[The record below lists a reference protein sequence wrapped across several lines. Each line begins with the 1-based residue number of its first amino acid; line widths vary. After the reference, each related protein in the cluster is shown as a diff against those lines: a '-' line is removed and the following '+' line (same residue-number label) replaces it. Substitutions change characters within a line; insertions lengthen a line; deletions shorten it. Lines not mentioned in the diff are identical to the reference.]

1 MVLIKRSEKMLIND
15 ILTNPWHIFN
25 DVDEETKE
33 EFELSNILVDIACK
47 IFNFRLDN
55 NMTQKD
61 LANKLEITQAMVS
74 KLESG
79 EYNPSIEF
87 LFKISKKLGWRF
99 ELTFEEKY
107 TDIIIQYNME
117 DERQILNEADVK
129 NIEKLEFLEG
139 LAS

>member
-1 MVLIKRSEKMLIND
+1 MLIYD
-15 ILTNPWHIFN
+15 ILDNPWDLFKDI
-25 DVDEETKE
+25 DEDTKQ

-47 IFNFRLDN
+47 IINYRLDN

-61 LANKLEITQAMVS
+61 LAKKLDITQAMVS

-87 LFKISKKLGWRF
+87 LFNISKKLGWKF
-99 ELTFEEKY
+99 ELTFEDKHK
-107 TDIIIQYNME
+107 DGKIQYNLDKIGLVDIEYRRINDYKE
-117 DERQILNEADVK
+117 D
-129 NIEKLEFLEG
+129 LEG

>member
-87 LFKISKKLGWRF
+87 LFKISKKLGWKF

-129 NIEKLEFLEG
+129 NIEKLEFLER

>member
-1 MVLIKRSEKMLIND
+1 MLIND

-25 DVDEETKE
+25 DVDEKIKQ

-107 TDIIIQYNME
+107 TDIIIQYNIE
-117 DERQILNEADVK
+117 NEWQTLNEADVK
-129 NIEKLEFLEG
+129 NSEKLEFLEG

>member
-1 MVLIKRSEKMLIND
+1 MLIND
-15 ILTNPWHIFN
+15 ILNNPWDVFN
-25 DVDEETKE
+25 DVDEETRR

-47 IFNFRLDN
+47 IINYRLDN
-55 NMTQKD
+55 DMTQKD

-87 LFKISKKLGWRF
+87 LFKISKKLDWRF
-99 ELTFEEKY
+99 GLIFEENHSNVL
-107 TDIIIQYNME
+107 IQYN
-117 DERQILNEADVK
+117 
-129 NIEKLEFLEG
+129 IEKGQQLLDNTNKKTNQELELLKG

>member
-1 MVLIKRSEKMLIND
+1 MLIND
-15 ILTNPWHIFN
+15 ILANPWDIFN
-25 DVDEETKE
+25 DIDEKIKQ

-47 IFNFRLDN
+47 IINFRLDN

-61 LANKLEITQAMVS
+61 LADKLEITQAMVS

-107 TDIIIQYNME
+107 TDIIIQYNIE
-117 DERQILNEADVK
+117 NEWQTLNEADVK
-129 NIEKLEFLEG
+129 NSEKLEFLEG